1 MEVNG
6 IRVYAYHGCLT
17 EETRIGG
24 SFRVDVSVEGDL
36 VLAETSDRLEHAV
49 DYSRVTAIVMEQMAL
64 RADLIEHVAH
74 RILKALKSEWDP
86 ALRWRVRLVKERP
99 PINGDVAEAVYTV
112 GG

>member
-24 SFRVDVSVEGDL
+24 NFRVDVSVEGDL

-49 DYSRVTAIVMEQMAL
+49 DYSRVTAIVMEQMVL

-74 RILKALKSEWDP
+74 RILNALKSEWDP